1 MTNNSN
7 NSNNSNSKKNTF
19 LQKCKIFFENID
31 CVLQCISD
39 DKNIEDIEEIE
50 KNMETNEDIFI
61 LKKNNE
67 IIYLIGRES
76 IKI

>member
-1 MTNNSN
+1 MT
-7 NSNNSNSKKNTF
+7 NNSNSKKNTF
-19 LQKCKIFFENID
+19 LQKIKIFFENID

-39 DKNIEDIEEIE
+39 DTEIEQYIEEDIEIQ
-50 KNMETNEDIFI
+50 NNIETNEDIFI